1 MVRHQVT
8 KNQQI
13 EITVKKYQFTCYR
26 FTKTTIIAHGGI
38 NCMEENYFKKVLF
51 SSKQLQRNN
60 SNNSREI
67 TAIIAEN

>member
-13 EITVKKYQFTCYR
+13 EIIVKKYQYIGYG

-38 NCMEENYFKKVLF
+38 NCIEENYFKKVLF
-51 SSKQLQRNN
+51 SSK
-60 SNNSREI
+60 
-67 TAIIAEN
+67 

>member
-1 MVRHQVT
+1 M
-8 KNQQI
+8 
-13 EITVKKYQFTCYR
+13 
-26 FTKTTIIAHGGI
+26 FTKTTIIAHGAI
-38 NCMEENYFKKVLF
+38 NYIEENYFKKVLF

>member
-1 MVRHQVT
+1 MVKHQVT

-13 EITVKKYQFTCYR
+13 EITVKKYQFIGYR

-38 NCMEENYFKKVLF
+38 NCIEENYFKKVLF